1 MRARR
6 APGAEVD
13 GQPPPRP
20 APPHGAAPR
29 ARALGLPPGE
39 LARVRSLRAARLPGG
54 PSSPSAAALA
64 SVPAASAR
72 PACVPPGSPRAFP
85 SAAAPEP
92 PAAGPEKP
100 GGGGRPLQSAQLR
113 AWAAGTGPGEAVP
126 QPPRGAAGE
135 DETATSVVSA
145 SEVRQENW
153 GGCGGGG
160 GPSWATLTVWLQP
173 SPPPAPYP
181 TPRPRWPG
189 LQ

>member
-1 MRARR
+1 MRALR

-29 ARALGLPPGE
+29 ARALGLSPGE
-39 LARVRSLRAARLPGG
+39 LARVPSLRAARPPGG
-54 PSSPSAAALA
+54 PSSPFAAALA
-64 SVPAASAR
+64 SVPAASAG

-85 SAAAPEP
+85 SAAAPER
-92 PAAGPEKP
+92 PAARPEKP
-100 GGGGRPLQSAQLR
+100 VGGAPCR
-113 AWAAGTGPGEAVP
+113 ARSREPGQRERDLGKPVP

-135 DETATSVVSA
+135 DETAASVVSA

-160 GPSWATLTVWLQP
+160 GAQLGYPTVWLQP
-173 SPPPAPYP
+173 SPPPPPYP
-181 TPRPRWPG
+181 TPRPPRPG